1 MSIIL
6 LLLTLTA
13 ADPVPDLLPT
23 EPFEAPKY
31 GLATRIPKDWQV
43 AVHEQEDRIF
53 VAIIPQ
59 KDLDPPGV
67 AACELALAPETLD
80 DYRTRID
87 TSSKKANP
95 DHGTLAS
102 NRVIK
107 DAQGER
113 LETIILNVEDSVYA
127 RARPAF
133 DALVAATRFSP
144 PNTGADLLA
153 KSSNQWIQ
161 R

>member
-31 GLATRIPKDWQV
+31 GLTTRIPRDWPV
-43 AVHEQEDRIF
+43 AVHEEDDRIF

-59 KDLDPPGV
+59 KDFDRPGV
-67 AACELALAPETLD
+67 AACELALAPEALD
-80 DYRTRID
+80 DYRTRVD
-87 TSSKKANP
+87 TTAQRNGRPSGK
-95 DHGTLAS
+95 LAV

-107 DAQGER
+107 DGRGER
-113 LETIILNVEDSVYA
+113 LET
-127 RARPAF
+127 
-133 DALVAATRFSP
+133 
-144 PNTGADLLA
+144 
-153 KSSNQWIQ
+153 
-161 R
+161 